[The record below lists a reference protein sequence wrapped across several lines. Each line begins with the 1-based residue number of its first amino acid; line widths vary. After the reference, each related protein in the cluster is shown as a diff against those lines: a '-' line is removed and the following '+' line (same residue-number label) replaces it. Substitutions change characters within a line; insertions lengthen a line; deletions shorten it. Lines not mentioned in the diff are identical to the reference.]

1 MLYDYHKYFI
11 NYLILLYGGSYKI
24 QNSILFIFCGDDEF
38 KVSLLDGSRFDKYT
52 FFHRN
57 SGGSNYG
64 HFHKQFECR
73 DLEYG
78 LFKCFTHDFN
88 VKHNIYNHPEDYKRF
103 AKDALKYKI
112 LNIEQVGDCK

>member
-52 FFHRN
+52 FFHKN
-57 SGGSNYG
+57 NGGTNCG

-73 DLEYG
+73 ELEYG
-78 LFKCFTHDFN
+78 LFRCFTHDFN
-88 VKHNIYNHPEDYKRF
+88 VKYNIYNHSEDYKRF

-112 LNIEQVGDCK
+112 LSIDKVGDYK